1 MISNYP
7 FKGNTIPHPC
17 TFKICKTSD
26 KLDETDV
33 NSFFFVSF
41 LFVLLILRMLSDSIV
56 RGGTFFVVIVEIGTT
71 PEEADEEEDCIEL
84 HTTGKQISLKKEEK
98 SLIIDSDIC
107 NRACS
112 SSALLNHQKLG
123 NRYRH
128 SVS

>member
-1 MISNYP
+1 M
-7 FKGNTIPHPC
+7 
-17 TFKICKTSD
+17 
-26 KLDETDV
+26 DV
-33 NSFFFVSF
+33 NSFFFISF

-56 RGGTFFVVIVEIGTT
+56 RGGTFFVFIVEIGTI
-71 PEEADEEEDCIEL
+71 PEEADEEDWIEL

-123 NRYRH
+123 NRKRH